1 MRSRSVGPAGEG
13 EGDAD
18 SGVGGGL
25 VGVGSRLEALGNDD
39 RTAAAQAAAMTET
52 SPRSPLTR
60 KRRRDSIGADG
71 RALAPLLP
79 AAPPETRSARSGE
92 GGDERDGED
101 DDDEK
106 EERGDPQLCIRNG
119 GG

>member
-1 MRSRSVGPAGEG
+1 MRSRSVGPTG
-13 EGDAD
+13 EGDGEAD

-25 VGVGSRLEALGNDD
+25 VGVGSRLDALGSDD
-39 RTAAAQAAAMTET
+39 RIAAAHAAAMTET

-60 KRRRDSIGADG
+60 KRRRDSIAADG

-79 AAPPETRSARSGE
+79 APPPHSGLRSDE
-92 GGDERDGED
+92 GGDERDSED

-106 EERGDPQLCIRNG
+106 EKRGDPQLGIGDG

>member
-1 MRSRSVGPAGEG
+1 MRSRSVGPTGDGDGE
-13 EGDAD
+13 AD

-39 RTAAAQAAAMTET
+39 RIAAAQAAAMTET

-60 KRRRDSIGADG
+60 KRRRDSIAADG

-79 AAPPETRSARSGE
+79 AAALGAREGRSDE

-106 EERGDPQLCIRNG
+106 EERGDPQLGIGNG

>member
-1 MRSRSVGPAGEG
+1 MRSRSVGPTGDGDGE
-13 EGDAD
+13 AD

-25 VGVGSRLEALGNDD
+25 VGVGRRLEALGNDD
-39 RTAAAQAAAMTET
+39 RTAAAQAAAMTEM

-60 KRRRDSIGADG
+60 NRRRDSIAADG
-71 RALAPLLP
+71 KALAPFTGCPLG
-79 AAPPETRSARSGE
+79 AREGRSDER
-92 GGDERDGED
+92 GDERDGED

-106 EERGDPQLCIRNG
+106 EERGDPQLGIGDG